1 MNRILVAFL
10 ASLACVALT
19 ANASELFVEPATL
32 ASSADELDSFLGL
45 GEEPE
50 DKDAAP
56 ASDAALDVNGK
67 PVFNG
72 TQKLDKMLAKSRP
85 CQILLRKIRRR
96 RRRKDVVAVK
106 FYGHKH
112 RKPKNIPDGLNFT
125 KPTNYEDR
133 KSCIS

>member
-32 ASSADELDSFLGL
+32 ASSADRLDSFLGL

-72 TQKLDKMLAKSRP
+72 TQKVGQDAGEIETLPDPPKENKTKAEPRMVAVSASVAGRSRSCCCGLGTRTSGWARCP
-85 CQILLRKIRRR
+85 TRRR
-96 RRRKDVVAVK
+96 S
-106 FYGHKH
+106 H
-112 RKPKNIPDGLNFT
+112 
-125 KPTNYEDR
+125 
-133 KSCIS
+133 